1 LDNYYFRGFNGETA
15 YEETIKGITPAKI
28 QAFAKKLLGQGNQ
41 IEVVM
46 EP

>member
-28 QAFAKKLLGQGNQ
+28 QAFAKKLLGQGNR